1 MLADTVLQ
9 SAEESAMR
17 TPFRQRELWFA
28 SLACAGLAAALLHP
42 PGAGAEEPSIE
53 TRLQRLED
61 ESAIRKLLDDYMDLL
76 EARDWDSYVLLFAR
90 DGELDIV
97 EGMLKGHD
105 AIRTRMANASE
116 RMANAARGRPQRQTA
131 DLLSNVSVAV
141 DGDHATARSRFTF
154 LGENEDGSFAVTGSG
169 LYLDTLTREDERWKI
184 ARRTVEWDL
193 LRGQSAPPA
202 QDR

>member
-1 MLADTVLQ
+1 V
-9 SAEESAMR
+9 
-17 TPFRQRELWFA
+17 
-28 SLACAGLAAALLHP
+28 
-42 PGAGAEEPSIE
+42 
-53 TRLQRLED
+53 
-61 ESAIRKLLDDYMDLL
+61 
-76 EARDWDSYVLLFAR
+76 
-90 DGELDIV
+90 
-97 EGMLKGHD
+97 LKGHD

-202 QDR
+202 QER